1 MATLTKEDDIIMEKC
16 YQNAMKRW
24 KVWKNCNRIVGL
36 FKYEMCKEH
45 CEMIDKEV
53 AKAFRKSERERI
65 VKLIESMA
73 NPYPSDVFLKPTK
86 KELKEI
92 IDALDR
98 IREKRGLKADGVF
111 GWMAKDGWNV
121 CRTELIV
128 KIREG

>member
-1 MATLTKEDDIIMEKC
+1 MFLTKRNLKRLKYLDSMDNDEIIKKHRAYGKGIPE
-16 YQNAMKRW
+16 
-24 KVWKNCNRIVGL
+24 
-36 FKYEMCKEH
+36 CKDMLNEARA
-45 CEMIDKEV
+45 DATNK
-53 AKAFRKSERERI
+53 ERERI